1 MQIDEKQKSDDDDN
15 ELKVHFIANAGIKD
29 IVGRGLI
36 YNDNVAIIELIKNSK
51 DANSSK
57 VILEFNDISTQSS
70 PLVSDGKIII
80 KDFGYGM
87 TRSDI
92 KEKWLNIA
100 YSEKKH
106 NKEKEYAGN
115 KGVGRFSC
123 DRLGSHL
130 QLYTKS
136 KKDDFL
142 RLSINW
148 KDFENKGKLDIISDI
163 ELEIEIL
170 EKHNFLEKISETD
183 FDQGTILI
191 ISNLRSD
198 WSEQKLKKLI
208 AEIEKFSPSLDD
220 DFQVIFKSNIKFKD
234 SDLSEKNNKNINN
247 NLLEKLAFKTT
258 YIKSSIDD
266 LGEYIETFLY
276 FQGELVYKY
285 RAKNPY
291 DLLKKI
297 DIEIHY
303 LDSLSKSYF
312 TKNFGIKPNN
322 YGSVFLFYNNFRISP
337 YGNEKNDWL
346 GLDQRKSQGTS
357 RNFGTREIIGR
368 IDVKDNDDSFSV
380 ITSREGLVHNAAYYQ
395 LVAFDKDEKA
405 LLSSGKSEYGYVTT
419 IIRELENFVVD
430 GTEWNRLEDRLGQLS
445 SVSADDVIKNPDRFI
460 TKELSADKVRK
471 EVLKIENSSFELVEF
486 NFFDNVINKIQI
498 INSQKYL
505 SFLDDFI
512 EKLEDKSF
520 EDLSPK
526 DKGAVKNLISTSLN
540 MVKKANS
547 EADKAKEET
556 KKVTK
561 NLEIERKKQAYLLAT
576 RRTLSEDADG
586 LIHTIKLNSTE
597 IIEGIDFLTTGIQ
610 FDELDK
616 DEIIKKLSEINLYAI
631 KNLTMS
637 ELATRSGFD
646 REMDSTKV
654 DLVQYIKEYFE
665 IYWEN
670 YSNSDT
676 KCEFLNADF
685 EYTKNIS
692 VLNLSIIL
700 DNFMSN
706 SEKWGADIMQLNF
719 SNQNGYLEILISD
732 NGYGLSE
739 IFLDNPLEIFNL
751 GVRDESPSGHSGS
764 GIGLHYAKKLLND
777 MDGEIEFIGNKIELS
792 GACFKVI
799 LK

>member
-1 MQIDEKQKSDDDDN
+1 MQTKETRNHDSN
-15 ELKVHFIANAGIKD
+15 ELKVNFIANAGIKD

-51 DANSSK
+51 DASSTK
-57 VILEFNDISTQSS
+57 VILELNDISTQNT
-70 PLVSDGKIII
+70 PLVAEGKIII
-80 KDFGYGM
+80 KDFGHGM
-87 TRSDI
+87 TKSDI
-92 KEKWLNIA
+92 KDKWLNIA
-100 YSEKKH
+100 YSEKKL
-106 NKEKEYAGN
+106 NKDKEYAGN

-123 DRLGSHL
+123 DRLGSYL
-130 QLYTKS
+130 ELFTKS

-142 RLSINW
+142 KLSINW

-163 ELEIEIL
+163 VLEIEIL
-170 EKHNFLEKISETD
+170 EEYEFLKQIGESYFT
-183 FDQGTILI
+183 QGTVLI

-208 AEIEKFSPSLDD
+208 AEIEKFSPALDN
-220 DFQVIFKSNIKFKD
+220 DFQVIFKSNMNFKD
-234 SDLSEKNNKNINN
+234 SELSEKNNKNINN
-247 NLLEKLAFKTT
+247 NILEKLAFKTT
-258 YIKSSIDD
+258 YIRSSIDNQ
-266 LGEYIETFLY
+266 GRYIETFLY
-276 FQGELVYKY
+276 FQGELVYRYK
-285 RAKNPY
+285 ANNPY
-291 DLLKKI
+291 ELLKNI
-297 DIEIHY
+297 SIEIHY

-368 IDVKDNDDSFSV
+368 VDVKDTDESFSV

-512 EKLEDKSF
+512 EKMEDKSL

-556 KKVTK
+556 KKVAK

-616 DEIIKKLSEINLYAI
+616 NEIIKKLSEINLYAI

-676 KCEFLNADF
+676 KCKFLNADF

-777 MDGEIEFIGNKIELS
+777 MDGEIEFIGNEVELS